1 MKTSNQ
7 FLMSLLLLMLPLL
20 SATRA
25 LAAQLNAEQIMA
37 RSATAYDSKDL
48 FSRISFTFSQ
58 SGTAEKKITV
68 YMAFKDYHG
77 KRGINAKIIMFNQ
90 FPPDKKDISFL
101 AWLYAPETHRKDD
114 MWLYLPALRSI
125 RKMSHQDHKMQH
137 DDKNKDDFS
146 LSDLKRFELQKRS
159 PQLDRHQLAGREQL
173 GAHETYKIISI
184 PKNPGSS
191 PYGKTVHWITTDNF
205 LPIQREYFDR
215 QGRLAKR
222 QTIQWTTQNHT
233 WVWKKVTAINLETGH
248 QTVLQQTDV
257 KVNSGLA
264 DRIFSKRFMKRGA
277 GTLVAQIR

>member
-20 SATRA
+20 TTTRA
-25 LAAQLNAEQIMA
+25 LAAQIGADEIMA

-58 SGTAEKKITV
+58 RGVADKKIAV

-77 KRGINAKIIMFNQ
+77 KRGIDSKIIMFNQ

-101 AWLYAPETHRKDD
+101 AWLYAPETHKKDD
-114 MWLYLPALRSI
+114 MWLYLPALRTI
-125 RKMSHQDHKMQH
+125 RKMNHQDHQMQH
-137 DDKNKDDFS
+137 DDKNKDAFS
-146 LSDLKRFELQKRS
+146 LSDLKRFELQERD
-159 PQLDRHQLAGREQL
+159 PQLDRHQLAGKEQL

-184 PKNPGSS
+184 PKKPGSS
-191 PYGKTVHWITTDNF
+191 PYGKTVHWITTNNF
-205 LPIQREYFDR
+205 LPVQREYFDH
-215 QGRLAKR
+215 QGRLIKR

-233 WVWKKVTAINLETGH
+233 WVWKRVTAINLESGH
-248 QTVLQQTDV
+248 RTILQQTNV
-257 KVNSGLA
+257 KANSGLA

-277 GTLVAQIR
+277 GTLVAHIR